1 MKIFSWD
8 DLKLNGLSQL
18 KYPAHFCSMKNL
30 QSLTK
35 CLGRTHICKTPLLST
50 KKRKGKNSW
59 KSLFHDS
66 KFSKMRFKAPRPQME
81 RKRPKR
87 NRPIQESTTSFSELC
102 LFLAVGAICA
112 PKNFVQFLVN
122 QLHNVFK
129 DCKPVLVNLIYKSL
143 HDDKAKD

>member
-1 MKIFSWD
+1 
-8 DLKLNGLSQL
+8 
-18 KYPAHFCSMKNL
+18 
-30 QSLTK
+30 
-35 CLGRTHICKTPLLST
+35 
-50 KKRKGKNSW
+50 
-59 KSLFHDS
+59 
-66 KFSKMRFKAPRPQME
+66 ME